1 MNTAQDNIHQQMA
14 TLLLQWYAQNKRMLP
29 FRTNSTPYRVW
40 VSEIMLQQTRIA
52 AAMEHY
58 NRFME
63 QLPTVQDLADCP
75 EEKLLKL
82 WEGLGYYSRARNL
95 QKAAKVMVEQYGGE
109 LPADYKALLSLPGIG
124 EYTAGAIAS
133 ISFGLPVAAVDGN
146 VLRVF
151 ARLYDD
157 HRDILRPDTK
167 KAFTQR
173 VLDCMPKD
181 RPGDFNEALMDLGAM
196 VCVPNGAP
204 QCLACPL
211 AEICQGFEKGTAIEL
226 PVKTPPKARKV
237 QQMTVLLV
245 QTPEGKYLL
254 EKRPE
259 EGLLAGLW
267 QPLLLE
273 GALTMEQAKQ
283 YLQSKGLEVS
293 FCKEG
298 ASAKHIFSHIEWQM
312 KSFCFRA
319 TDSKVNL
326 PLVWADKTELEQEYS
341 LPNAF
346 KVYKR
351 QMLKESIF

>member
-1 MNTAQDNIHQQMA
+1 
-14 TLLLQWYAQNKRMLP
+14 
-29 FRTNSTPYRVW
+29 
-40 VSEIMLQQTRIA
+40 MLQQTRIA
-52 AAMEHY
+52 AAMDHY

-226 PVKTPPKARKV
+226 PVKTPQKPKSTANDSAFGANPRGKIFTGKAARRRVACRALAALVARRCSYNGTGK
-237 QQMTVLLV
+237 TVF
-245 QTPEGKYLL
+245 
-254 EKRPE
+254 
-259 EGLLAGLW
+259 
-267 QPLLLE
+267 
-273 GALTMEQAKQ
+273 AKQ
-283 YLQSKGLEVS
+283 
-293 FCKEG
+293 G
-298 ASAKHIFSHIEWQM
+298 AGSVF
-312 KSFCFRA
+312 
-319 TDSKVNL
+319 L
-326 PLVWADKTELEQEYS
+326 
-341 LPNAF
+341 
-346 KVYKR
+346 
-351 QMLKESIF
+351 